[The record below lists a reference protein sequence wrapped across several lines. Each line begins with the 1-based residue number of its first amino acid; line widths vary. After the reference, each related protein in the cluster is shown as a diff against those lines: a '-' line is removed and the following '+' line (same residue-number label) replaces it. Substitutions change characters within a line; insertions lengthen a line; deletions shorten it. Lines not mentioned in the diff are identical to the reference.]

1 MKLIVSN
8 NWFHTESH
16 VADDAAWPIML
27 SVFFAMNG
35 KANKMHLS
43 YRLHTQYIS
52 SSLLVSFQTAC
63 GKCIFSRAWRCITR
77 ATTQVM
83 HRRLMRAT
91 AGLASLMLDSVRI
104 HYACTCHPNSWMSMK
119 QSRTFKHLHQPAVLR
134 PVQHV
139 TNMCILTLYMA

>member
-83 HRRLMRAT
+83 HRRLMRANAT
-91 AGLASLMLDSVRI
+91 VVAAEKIWTSSSSELQLQASLV
-104 HYACTCHPNSWMSMK
+104 PN
-119 QSRTFKHLHQPAVLR
+119 
-134 PVQHV
+134 
-139 TNMCILTLYMA
+139 LTLLG

>member
-8 NWFHTESH
+8 NWFHTETH

-43 YRLHTQYIS
+43 YHLHTQYIS
-52 SSLLVSFQTAC
+52 SNLLVSFQTAC

-83 HRRLMRAT
+83 HRKLMRANAT
-91 AGLASLMLDSVRI
+91 VVAAKKIWTSSSSELQLQASLV
-104 HYACTCHPNSWMSMK
+104 PN
-119 QSRTFKHLHQPAVLR
+119 
-134 PVQHV
+134 
-139 TNMCILTLYMA
+139 LTLLG